1 MSNAAAT
8 DFVVH
13 DFVHRRRA
21 YSGLCGSSVR
31 MFAISYVESVGAYRS
46 IPAAGTRFLLYLIWL
61 QAKSPHP
68 ACRSLEPQRST
79 GRVAMTRRMFQH
91 RRASQSSRHCHSDPH
106 PSVGTHRRTRLA
118 AINHR
123 HRRTGFYDKSSVS
136 RISIDQNKNRLELL
150 SLLARFP
157 RRIASTRQ
165 YSL

>member
-1 MSNAAAT
+1 MPYGDTMNHVLSVREKFRSNTLVQMNVSNSAAT

-21 YSGLCGSSVR
+21 YSGLCGSCVR
-31 MFAISYVESVGAYRS
+31 TFSISCVLSVGAYRS
-46 IPAAGTRFLLYLIWL
+46 IPAAGTRFLLYLILL

-118 AINHR
+118 
-123 HRRTGFYDKSSVS
+123 TLF
-136 RISIDQNKNRLELL
+136 LL
-150 SLLARFP
+150 
-157 RRIASTRQ
+157 
-165 YSL
+165 